1 MEHNLIFFKIK
12 FQLTPD
18 GKRSSIKS
26 ETEENQNKPAKTNE
40 EDFFEFLRKTQSKRM
55 DDQRCT
61 LKAPGSINKDI
72 IRKPLVPQNNNNA
85 IQKDNRNSLLEMI
98 ADLQSERMDEQRA
111 ALPGFVNRNLS
122 NINNTTTT
130 TTTTG
135 NSVNTPAPDD
145 AFLDMLMRCQGSRI
159 EEQRSELPRGG
170 IVDQESGESSNT
182 NRVTNIGATVP
193 DEDFFSLIMR
203 VQGGRMED
211 QRAAIPLQDN
221 RNNVQS
227 ALNSLNNDHKSS
239 SKKGK

>member
-1 MEHNLIFFKIK
+1 MWILILNSKY

-61 LKAPGSINKDI
+61 LKAPGSINKDL

-85 IQKDNRNSLLEMI
+85 IQQKDNRNSLLEMI

-111 ALPGFVNRNLS
+111 ALPGFVNRNLP
-122 NINNTTTT
+122 NTTTT
-130 TTTTG
+130 TVTP
-135 NSVNTPAPDD
+135 VIAPAPDD

-170 IVDQESGESSNT
+170 IVDQESVESSNT
-182 NRVTNIGATVP
+182 NLNSNIGATVP

-211 QRAAIPLQDN
+211 QRAAIPMQDN

-227 ALNSLNNDHKSS
+227 ALNGLSNDSKS